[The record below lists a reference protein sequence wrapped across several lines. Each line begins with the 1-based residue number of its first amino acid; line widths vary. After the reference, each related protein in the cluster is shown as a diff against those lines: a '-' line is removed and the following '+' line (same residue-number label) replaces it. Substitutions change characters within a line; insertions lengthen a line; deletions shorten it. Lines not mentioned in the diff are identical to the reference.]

1 MLKKRTYVVNTLIGV
16 LESQYCISKTKLCL
30 ITIRHPAPSSL
41 KKSCTELNLHPD
53 RLRIWKNR
61 IWGTKTCWICP
72 LLEPTSDGSGSNH
85 TPSSM
90 GQQVRCP
97 FLYVYIGRIFI
108 YLHIRRRNSQ
118 IYYPYPDF
126 FPTGRLSATLKG
138 VSIVPN
144 QPFSQ
149 TVNSCLSKCVFS
161 VCTVKIYLTFIHRM
175 YSTYVKFL
183 SLRNFCIWC
192 TKSLNTVLYMHA
204 YLSIAAS
211 ESF

>member
-1 MLKKRTYVVNTLIGV
+1 MYTCIRTYVVNTLIGV

-72 LLEPTSDGSGSNH
+72 LLEPTSNGSGSDH

-97 FLYVYIGRIFI
+97 FLFTHWEDFLFI
-108 YLHIRRRNSQ
+108 YTFGGFIRANSQ

-126 FPTGRLSATLKG
+126 FPTGRFSTTLKG
-138 VSIVPN
+138 VSSAESTF
-144 QPFSQ
+144 FS
-149 TVNSCLSKCVFS
+149 NC
-161 VCTVKIYLTFIHRM
+161 
-175 YSTYVKFL
+175 
-183 SLRNFCIWC
+183 
-192 TKSLNTVLYMHA
+192 
-204 YLSIAAS
+204 
-211 ESF
+211 E

>member
-1 MLKKRTYVVNTLIGV
+1 MYTCIRTYVVNTLIGV
-16 LESQYCISKTKLCL
+16 LESQYCISKTKRCL
-30 ITIRHPAPSSL
+30 ITIRHSAPSSL

-72 LLEPTSDGSGSNH
+72 LLEPTSNGSGSDH

-97 FLYVYIGRIFI
+97 YLYVYIWRIFYLFTHLEDLYGRIPRFTTPTRI
-108 YLHIRRRNSQ
+108 FFL
-118 IYYPYPDF
+118 PADF
-126 FPTGRLSATLKG
+126 PLLWKVFL
-138 VSIVPN
+138 VPN

-161 VCTVKIYLTFIHRM
+161 VCTVKIYLTFIHCM
-175 YSTYVKFL
+175 YIVHK
-183 SLRNFCIWC
+183 
-192 TKSLNTVLYMHA
+192 
-204 YLSIAAS
+204 
-211 ESF
+211 